1 MSLSNF
7 RPAATG
13 LAFVVALAA
22 CTSNA
27 SAPSASRPPASGSGP
42 AGTIRLYTS
51 VTQDTV
57 DAVLG
62 AFGEAYPD
70 VTVDLFRAPTGEVD
84 ARIAA
89 ERREGR
95 ILADVLWATDP
106 LSVQQYDAEGLLRDW
121 RPGNAAAVPAEYR
134 QDRFWGT
141 RLLNVVIVAH
151 QDVDPRPTSWDD
163 LTDAAHRDRVALS
176 DPGFAGSALGTM
188 AYFALTDAY
197 GFDYLRALADNGAT
211 QVQSV
216 GDVITGVAEGQF
228 AAGMS
233 LDKSVRDAV
242 DAGSPVQL
250 VWPQPGAIAI
260 YSPIAVF
267 AASANA
273 TAAEAFANYV
283 LGTEAQAAIAFTG
296 WQPVRPDVAW
306 ELSDGDVVQP
316 DWPAAFARRDE
327 LLREYRAIFGG

>member
-1 MSLSNF
+1 
-7 RPAATG
+7 
-13 LAFVVALAA
+13 
-22 CTSNA
+22 
-27 SAPSASRPPASGSGP
+27 
-42 AGTIRLYTS
+42 
-51 VTQDTV
+51 
-57 DAVLG
+57 
-62 AFGEAYPD
+62 
-70 VTVDLFRAPTGEVD
+70 
-84 ARIAA
+84 
-89 ERREGR
+89 
-95 ILADVLWATDP
+95 
-106 LSVQQYDAEGLLRDW
+106 
-121 RPGNAAAVPAEYR
+121 
-134 QDRFWGT
+134 
-141 RLLNVVIVAH
+141 
-151 QDVDPRPTSWDD
+151 
-163 LTDAAHRDRVALS
+163 
-176 DPGFAGSALGTM
+176 M

-283 LGTEAQAAIAFTG
+283 LGPEAQAAIAFTG